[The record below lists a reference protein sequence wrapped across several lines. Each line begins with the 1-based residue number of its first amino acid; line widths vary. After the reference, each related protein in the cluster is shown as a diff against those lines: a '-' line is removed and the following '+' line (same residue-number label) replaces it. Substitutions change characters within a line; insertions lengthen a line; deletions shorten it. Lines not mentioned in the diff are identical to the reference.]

1 MSACCDTPAFVP
13 PAAPPPPAALKTV
26 VLIGPPNSGKS
37 TLFNRLTGLRQKVA
51 NYPGVTVEQRMGL
64 MAGVGRDDLTL
75 IDLPGIYSLTPYSE
89 DARVS
94 IDVLRGK
101 MPGTPK
107 PDAVIL
113 VLDSLHLTRQ
123 LMLAAPVLAV
133 GLPTLV
139 LLNMSDLM
147 ESRGGHIDSL
157 KLARELGAPVAQI
170 SATHGTGLDA
180 VPLFLN
186 QQTDREAASPSP
198 CRSSAT
204 PPAPT
209 PGPRRSAAAPA
220 TRPRSRS
227 KAPARSTTSSS
238 IASGGRCSSSSS
250 SSASLRSSSP
260 SASRSPTALATSSPA
275 SATSSVPLLPAG
287 WLQSLLLDGAWK
299 GISSVLVFLPQIL
312 LLFLFIGILED
323 SGYLA
328 RAALIADRVMRTI
341 GLNGKAFI
349 PLLSAYACAVPAIM
363 ATRTIENKRD
373 RLATILVTPFMTCSA
388 RLPVYM
394 LLIAAFI
401 PNTVYL
407 HGFLGLRT
415 IVMLSLYLAGFVGAM
430 TTAWLLK
437 SSILK
442 SSETPFILE
451 LPQYR
456 MPTLRM
462 NGPDAQGG
470 HAVLRQFEDEGRF
483 AGFEDG
489 AFEQPG
495 GGHGADKAGQIEAEH
510 DDGAQAEEA
519 VEVGDVGDEGGDE
532 QHVDGQA
539 RRAGHEGRDEDGGEA
554 VALVLDGARG
564 HDGGNGAGVGG
575 EQGNE
580 GLAVE
585 SDGAHDA
592 VGDERG
598 AGQVAGVFEDS
609 DEEEQQQNLRQED
622 EHGGDALPCAV
633 EQQRLQPAG
642 GQQGTDEFAHAGE
655 DVAEAVGERLADGED
670 HFKDADDDDEKQQRP
685 PDAMEEDVVDLAGV
699 LGGERGAVAGAAA
712 DLRGPGVGAG
722 GVAEHGQGQRLGG
735 CRARSAD

>member
-1 MSACCDTPAFVP
+1 MSACCDTPPFTPPSAP
-13 PAAPPPPAALKTV
+13 PASSSLKTV

-89 DARVS
+89 DARVA

-113 VLDSLHLTRQ
+113 VLDALHLTRQ
-123 LMLAAPVLAV
+123 LMLAAPVLEV

-147 ESRGGHIDSL
+147 DSRGGRIDTL
-157 KLARELGAPVAQI
+157 KLARELGAPVALI
-170 SATHGTGLDA
+170 SATHRTGLDA
-180 VPLFLN
+180 VPLFLH
-186 QQTDREAASPSP
+186 QQTDRTSAKPLALPVVGNAASTHSWAAQVS
-198 CRSSAT
+198 RRT
-204 PPAPT
+204 GYQAPLSVENT
-209 PGPRRSAAAPA
+209 HKIDNILLHRIWGPLLFLVVVVGVFEVVFSIGQPMSDGFGDILARAADLI
-220 TRPRSRS
+220 R
-227 KAPARSTTSSS
+227 
-238 IASGGRCSSSSS
+238 
-250 SSASLRSSSP
+250 
-260 SASRSPTALATSSPA
+260 
-275 SATSSVPLLPAG
+275 PLLPAG

-312 LLFLFIGILED
+312 LLFLFIGVLED

-363 ATRTIENKRD
+363 ATRTIENRRD

-401 PNTVYL
+401 PNIAFL

-415 IVMLSLYLAGFVGAM
+415 IVMLSLYVAGFVGAM

-456 MPTLRM
+456 MPTLRSLFFRLM
-462 NGPDAQGG
+462 DRA
-470 HAVLRQFEDEGRF
+470 HIFLRQAGTVILCVTLALWVLAHLPIVHVAGGAYSAPELADSVIGRLGHF
-483 AGFEDG
+483 IEPAIAPLGFNWKIGIGLLSSVLAREVMVSTMG
-489 AFEQPG
+489 TLY
-495 GGHGADKAGQIEAEH
+495 GADPATQAMHLQTALHH
-510 DDGAQAEEA
+510 DM
-519 VEVGDVGDEGGDE
+519 
-532 QHVDGQA
+532 
-539 RRAGHEGRDEDGGEA
+539 
-554 VALVLDGARG
+554 
-564 HDGGNGAGVGG
+564 
-575 EQGNE
+575 
-580 GLAVE
+580 
-585 SDGAHDA
+585 
-592 VGDERG
+592 
-598 AGQVAGVFEDS
+598 
-609 DEEEQQQNLRQED
+609 
-622 EHGGDALPCAV
+622 
-633 EQQRLQPAG
+633 
-642 GQQGTDEFAHAGE
+642 T
-655 DVAEAVGERLADGED
+655 
-670 HFKDADDDDEKQQRP
+670 
-685 PDAMEEDVVDLAGV
+685 
-699 LGGERGAVAGAAA
+699 LGGALALMIFFAFAMQCTSTMAVVRRETNSWRWPAVQFLYMLALAWGAAF
-712 DLRGPGVGAG
+712 VVNH
-722 GVAEHGQGQRLGG
+722 VAMALF
-735 CRARSAD
+735 S

>member
-1 MSACCDTPAFVP
+1 MSACCDTPPFTPPSAP
-13 PAAPPPPAALKTV
+13 PASSSLKTV

-89 DARVS
+89 DARVA

-113 VLDSLHLTRQ
+113 VLDALHLTRQ
-123 LMLAAPVLAV
+123 LMLAAPVLEV

-147 ESRGGHIDSL
+147 DSRGGRIDTL
-157 KLARELGAPVAQI
+157 KLARELGAPVALI
-170 SATHGTGLDA
+170 SATHRTGLDA
-180 VPLFLN
+180 VPLFLH
-186 QQTDREAASPSP
+186 QQTDRTSAKPLALPVVGNAASTHSWAAQVS
-198 CRSSAT
+198 RRT
-204 PPAPT
+204 GYQAPLSVENT
-209 PGPRRSAAAPA
+209 HKIDNILLHRIWGPLLFLVVVVGVFEVVFSIGQPMSDGFGDILARAADLI
-220 TRPRSRS
+220 R
-227 KAPARSTTSSS
+227 
-238 IASGGRCSSSSS
+238 
-250 SSASLRSSSP
+250 
-260 SASRSPTALATSSPA
+260 
-275 SATSSVPLLPAG
+275 PLLPAG

-312 LLFLFIGILED
+312 LLFLFIGVLED

-363 ATRTIENKRD
+363 ATRTIENRRD

-401 PNTVYL
+401 PNIAFL

-415 IVMLSLYLAGFVGAM
+415 IVMLSLYVAGFVGAM

-456 MPTLRM
+456 MPTLRSLFFRLM
-462 NGPDAQGG
+462 DRA
-470 HAVLRQFEDEGRF
+470 HIFLRQAGTVILCVTLALWVLAHLPIVHVAGGAYSAPELADSVIGRLGHF
-483 AGFEDG
+483 IEPAIAPLGFNWKIGIGLLSSVLAREVMVSTMG
-489 AFEQPG
+489 TLY
-495 GGHGADKAGQIEAEH
+495 GADPATQSMHLQTALHH
-510 DDGAQAEEA
+510 DM
-519 VEVGDVGDEGGDE
+519 
-532 QHVDGQA
+532 
-539 RRAGHEGRDEDGGEA
+539 
-554 VALVLDGARG
+554 
-564 HDGGNGAGVGG
+564 
-575 EQGNE
+575 
-580 GLAVE
+580 
-585 SDGAHDA
+585 
-592 VGDERG
+592 
-598 AGQVAGVFEDS
+598 
-609 DEEEQQQNLRQED
+609 
-622 EHGGDALPCAV
+622 
-633 EQQRLQPAG
+633 
-642 GQQGTDEFAHAGE
+642 T
-655 DVAEAVGERLADGED
+655 
-670 HFKDADDDDEKQQRP
+670 
-685 PDAMEEDVVDLAGV
+685 
-699 LGGERGAVAGAAA
+699 LGGALALMIFFAFAMQCTSTMAVVRRETNSWRWPAVQFLYMLALAWGAAF
-712 DLRGPGVGAG
+712 VVNH
-722 GVAEHGQGQRLGG
+722 VAMALF
-735 CRARSAD
+735 S

>member
-1 MSACCDTPAFVP
+1 MSSSCCTPSAYVP
-13 PAAPPPPAALKTV
+13 PSTPPPEGALRTV
-26 VLIGPPNSGKS
+26 VLIGPPNAGKS

-51 NYPGVTVEQRMGL
+51 NFPGVTVEQRLGL

-75 IDLPGIYSLTPYSE
+75 IDLPGIYSLNPYSE

-94 IDVLRGK
+94 IDVLQGK

-107 PDAVIL
+107 PDAVLL

-139 LLNMSDLM
+139 LLNMTDLM
-147 ESRGGHIDSL
+147 ESRGGEIDTL

-170 SATHGTGLDA
+170 SAVNGTGLEA

-186 QQTDREAASPSP
+186 QQTERQAAKPLTLPVLGNAASTHSWAAQVSRRTGYRAPL
-198 CRSSAT
+198 SAENT
-204 PPAPT
+204 RKIDNILLHRIW
-209 PGPRRSAAAPA
+209 GPLLFLIVVVGVFEVVF
-220 TRPRSRS
+220 
-227 KAPARSTTSSS
+227 S
-238 IASGGRCSSSSS
+238 IGQPLSDGFGDV
-250 SSASLRSSSP
+250 
-260 SASRSPTALATSSPA
+260 LAKMGEL
-275 SATSSVPLLPAG
+275 VRPLLPAG

-373 RLATILVTPFMTCSA
+373 RFATILVTPFMTCSA

-401 PNTVYL
+401 PNMFYL
-407 HGFLGLRT
+407 DGFLALRT
-415 IVMLSLYLAGFVGAM
+415 LVMLGLYLAGFVGAM

-456 MPTLRM
+456 MPTLRSLSLRLI
-462 NGPDAQGG
+462 DRARIF
-470 HAVLRQFEDEGRF
+470 LRQAGTIILCVTLALWVLAHLPIVHTATGQWTAPELADSVIGQLGRF
-483 AGFEDG
+483 IEPAIAPLGFNWKIGIGLLSSVLAREVMVSTMG
-489 AFEQPG
+489 TLY
-495 GGHGADKAGQIEAEH
+495 GADPSTQELHLQTALHH
-510 DDGAQAEEA
+510 DM
-519 VEVGDVGDEGGDE
+519 
-532 QHVDGQA
+532 
-539 RRAGHEGRDEDGGEA
+539 
-554 VALVLDGARG
+554 
-564 HDGGNGAGVGG
+564 
-575 EQGNE
+575 
-580 GLAVE
+580 
-585 SDGAHDA
+585 
-592 VGDERG
+592 
-598 AGQVAGVFEDS
+598 
-609 DEEEQQQNLRQED
+609 
-622 EHGGDALPCAV
+622 
-633 EQQRLQPAG
+633 
-642 GQQGTDEFAHAGE
+642 T
-655 DVAEAVGERLADGED
+655 
-670 HFKDADDDDEKQQRP
+670 
-685 PDAMEEDVVDLAGV
+685 
-699 LGGERGAVAGAAA
+699 LGGALALMIFFAFAMQCTSTMAVVKRETNSWKWPALQFFYMLALAYGSAFVVNHIVTAF
-712 DLRGPGVGAG
+712 
-722 GVAEHGQGQRLGG
+722 LG
-735 CRARSAD
+735 

>member
-1 MSACCDTPAFVP
+1 MSSCCEPPALIPSPVP
-13 PAAPPPPAALKTV
+13 PGPGAFKTV

-64 MAGVGRDDLTL
+64 MAGVGREDLTL

-147 ESRGGHIDSL
+147 KQRGGKVDPL
-157 KLARELGAPVAQI
+157 ELARELAAPVALI
-170 SATHGTGLDA
+170 SASRGTGLDA
-180 VPLFLN
+180 VSLFLN
-186 QQTDREAASPSP
+186 QPGNGTAAKPLTLPVLGNAASAHTWAAQVS
-198 CRSSAT
+198 RRT
-204 PPAPT
+204 GYRAPLSVEGT
-209 PGPRRSAAAPA
+209 RKIDNILLHPVWGPLLFLAVVIGVFEVVFTVGQPLSDGFGDIL
-220 TRPRSRS
+220 
-227 KAPARSTTSSS
+227 ARL
-238 IASGGRCSSSSS
+238 GE
-250 SSASLRSSSP
+250 
-260 SASRSPTALATSSPA
+260 LAR
-275 SATSSVPLLPAG
+275 PLLPVG
-287 WLQSLLLDGAWK
+287 WLQSLVLDGAWK

-312 LLFLFIGILED
+312 LLFLFIGVLED

-363 ATRTIENKRD
+363 ATRTIENRRD

-401 PNTVYL
+401 PNILYL

-415 IVMLSLYLAGFVGAM
+415 IVMLSLYVAGFVGAM
-430 TTAWLLK
+430 ATAWLLK

-456 MPTLRM
+456 MPTLRSLSLRLVDRARVFLRQAGTIILCVTLALWVLAHLPIM
-462 NGPDAQGG
+462 HIQGG
-470 HAVLRQFEDEGRF
+470 SYAAPELAESVIGRLGHFIEPVIAPLGFNWKIGIGLLSSVLAREVMVSTMGTLY
-483 AGFEDG
+483 
-489 AFEQPG
+489 
-495 GGHGADKAGQIEAEH
+495 GADPATQSMHLQTALHH
-510 DDGAQAEEA
+510 DMTLGGALALMIFFAFAMQCTSTMA
-519 VEVGDVGDEGGDE
+519 VV
-532 QHVDGQA
+532 
-539 RRAGHEGRDEDGGEA
+539 RRETNSWKWPA
-554 VALVLDGARG
+554 VQFLYMLVLAW
-564 HDGGNGAGVGG
+564 
-575 EQGNE
+575 
-580 GLAVE
+580 
-585 SDGAHDA
+585 
-592 VGDERG
+592 
-598 AGQVAGVFEDS
+598 
-609 DEEEQQQNLRQED
+609 
-622 EHGGDALPCAV
+622 
-633 EQQRLQPAG
+633 
-642 GQQGTDEFAHAGE
+642 
-655 DVAEAVGERLADGED
+655 
-670 HFKDADDDDEKQQRP
+670 
-685 PDAMEEDVVDLAGV
+685 
-699 LGGERGAVAGAAA
+699 GAAFLVNHIA
-712 DLRGPGVGAG
+712 MALFG
-722 GVAEHGQGQRLGG
+722 
-735 CRARSAD
+735 

>member
-1 MSACCDTPAFVP
+1 MNACCETPAFQP
-13 PAAPPPPAALKTV
+13 PTTPPPAGALKTV

-147 ESRGGHIDSL
+147 ESRGGQIDSL

-180 VPLFLN
+180 VPLFLH
-186 QQTDREAASPSP
+186 QQTDRSAAKPLALPVLGNAASAHTWAAQVS
-198 CRSSAT
+198 RKT
-204 PPAPT
+204 GYRAPLSVEGT
-209 PGPRRSAAAPA
+209 RKIDNILLHRIWGPLLFLLVVVGVFEVVFSIGQPM
-220 TRPRSRS
+220 SDGFGDIL
-227 KAPARSTTSSS
+227 ARM
-238 IASGGRCSSSSS
+238 GEFVR
-250 SSASLRSSSP
+250 
-260 SASRSPTALATSSPA
+260 
-275 SATSSVPLLPAG
+275 PLLPAG
-287 WLQSLLLDGAWK
+287 WLQSLVLDGAWK

-363 ATRTIENKRD
+363 ATRTIENRRD
-373 RLATILVTPFMTCSA
+373 RLATLLVTPFMTCSA

-401 PNTVYL
+401 PNIAYL

-415 IVMLSLYLAGFVGAM
+415 VVMLSLYLAGFVGAM

-456 MPTLRM
+456 MPTLRSLALRLI
-462 NGPDAQGG
+462 DRAR
-470 HAVLRQFEDEGRF
+470 VFLRQAGTVILCVTLALWVLAHLPVVHVAGGSWSAPGLADSVIGRLGHF
-483 AGFEDG
+483 IEPAIAPLGFNWKIGIGLLSSVLAREVMVSTMG
-489 AFEQPG
+489 TLY
-495 GGHGADKAGQIEAEH
+495 GADPATQAMHLQTALHH
-510 DDGAQAEEA
+510 DMTLGGALALMIFFAFAMQCTSTMA
-519 VEVGDVGDEGGDE
+519 VV
-532 QHVDGQA
+532 
-539 RRAGHEGRDEDGGEA
+539 RRETNSWKWPA
-554 VALVLDGARG
+554 VQFLYMLVLAW
-564 HDGGNGAGVGG
+564 
-575 EQGNE
+575 
-580 GLAVE
+580 
-585 SDGAHDA
+585 
-592 VGDERG
+592 
-598 AGQVAGVFEDS
+598 
-609 DEEEQQQNLRQED
+609 
-622 EHGGDALPCAV
+622 
-633 EQQRLQPAG
+633 
-642 GQQGTDEFAHAGE
+642 
-655 DVAEAVGERLADGED
+655 
-670 HFKDADDDDEKQQRP
+670 
-685 PDAMEEDVVDLAGV
+685 
-699 LGGERGAVAGAAA
+699 GAAFA
-712 DLRGPGVGAG
+712 VNHIVMAIFG
-722 GVAEHGQGQRLGG
+722 
-735 CRARSAD
+735 